1 MGCPWAPRILYPFRT
16 PVFTWFPWQSAQAMS
31 GVVIHSS
38 HSGNIISSPSWRRP
52 GWSWHM
58 WPGLMNKVLVSHTC
72 HRRDITIFLDHCLRV
87 QGFGF
92 WVCAASEFL
101 FKPCSMPDWKH
112 LYQLWLHVQLQG
124 YSRSIHN
131 YLVFVVQTQM
141 SVWSRYVAPKPL
153 GDHHLCMYG
162 QYVYDYLDN
171 LGKYYL
177 LDSFRR
183 GEGIMFEW
191 SAPFRYTPAGHR
203 LHVLWV
209 RV

>member
-1 MGCPWAPRILYPFRT
+1 
-16 PVFTWFPWQSAQAMS
+16 
-31 GVVIHSS
+31 
-38 HSGNIISSPSWRRP
+38 
-52 GWSWHM
+52 
-58 WPGLMNKVLVSHTC
+58 
-72 HRRDITIFLDHCLRV
+72 
-87 QGFGF
+87 
-92 WVCAASEFL
+92 
-101 FKPCSMPDWKH
+101 MPDWKH

-183 GEGIMFEW
+183 GEGIIFE
-191 SAPFRYTPAGHR
+191 
-203 LHVLWV
+203 
-209 RV
+209 